1 MAISGNSRLAAARS
15 AQLPSSV
22 TVARYPRYEEAQ
34 GAVDL
39 LAERGFPVQHL
50 SIVGTDLRQVEHVVG
65 TLSYAKVA
73 ASGAVQGLFYGIL
86 LALLL
91 VLFAGDSWLA
101 AFLTA
106 VPIGVAFWMIFTVI
120 TYARRGSSR
129 NFTAVGQLV
138 AGTYEL
144 VCVPQEAGEARR
156 LLGGQASSGPLR
168 PSPAEQPPRR
178 PTPGGPASGPGQS
191 APGRPAP
198 AAPASPPAFG
208 QREEGQPEQRSQARD
223 FQDLP
228 DGRPRFGL
236 REDEAEGAG
245 QAAAPAPGSAPA
257 ASAPASAPSAAPAPP
272 SRTSEGGSGPARPSS
287 DEGGRGVDGGER
299 PSDGSGGSS
308 AGVEPPAAGSGHP
321 AEGAERPSSGGGT
334 APGPDEDR
342 DGAARR

>member
-1 MAISGNSRLAAARS
+1 MAISGNSRIAAARS
-15 AQLPSSV
+15 SQLPSSV
-22 TVARYPRYEEAQ
+22 TVARYPKYEDAQ

-144 VCVPQEAGEARR
+144 VCVPQEASEARR
-156 LLGGQASSGPLR
+156 LLGGQASRGPLR
-168 PSPAEQPPRR
+168 PTPEEQPPRQ
-178 PTPGGPASGPGQS
+178 PTPGGTGQPGSGQPGPGQS
-191 APGRPAP
+191 APGQPASGQ
-198 AAPASPPAFG
+198 AAPGTTPAGPPAFG
-208 QREEGQPEQRSQARD
+208 QREEGQPERRSQARD

-236 REDEAEGAG
+236 REDEADSVE
-245 QAAAPAPGSAPA
+245 PSPGSAGG
-257 ASAPASAPSAAPAPP
+257 ASPTAPAPASASTPRPP
-272 SRTSEGGSGPARPSS
+272 GLEAGTEN
-287 DEGGRGVDGGER
+287 R
-299 PSDGSGGSS
+299 PSDGGGQS
-308 AGVEPPAAGSGHP
+308 AD
-321 AEGAERPSSGGGT
+321 GADRPSGGG
-334 APGPDEDR
+334 AGAGSDEDR
-342 DGAARR
+342 DGARS

>member
-22 TVARYPRYEEAQ
+22 TVARYPRYEDAQ

-156 LLGGQASSGPLR
+156 LLGGQASRGPLR
-168 PSPAEQPPRR
+168 PVPEEQPPRQ
-178 PTPGGPASGPGQS
+178 PTPGGPGQS
-191 APGRPAP
+191 APGQPSPGTTPAG
-198 AAPASPPAFG
+198 PPAFG
-208 QREEGQPEQRSQARD
+208 QREEGQREEGQPEPRSQARD

-236 REDEAEGAG
+236 REEEAEGAG
-245 QAAAPAPGSAPA
+245 
-257 ASAPASAPSAAPAPP
+257 
-272 SRTSEGGSGPARPSS
+272 
-287 DEGGRGVDGGER
+287 
-299 PSDGSGGSS
+299 
-308 AGVEPPAAGSGHP
+308 PAAGP
-321 AEGAERPSSGGGT
+321 DEGAERPAAGAERPAEGPGRPADGPGHPADGT
-334 APGPDEDR
+334 SRPSAAGSTGPGPDEDR